1 MTINK
6 VLIANRGEIA
16 VRIIRACKELGL
28 KTVAVYSTADNEALH
43 AKLADESICIGG
55 PKPSESYLNIPAII
69 SVAEATQADAVHPG
83 YGFLSEN
90 AEFAEICGRC
100 GLTFIGPQ
108 VRHIRLMGDKA
119 KARRMA
125 EKAGVPTIPGDSKGF
140 LEASEALEVAKN
152 IGFPVLLKECAGG
165 GGRGIKIVRD
175 SQDFELAFNT
185 ATIEVKNA
193 FGDGTLL
200 VEKFLEKVRHVEV
213 QIIGDRFS
221 NVVHVGTRDCSMQRR
236 YQKLLEESLAP
247 NLSES
252 LIKKLEE
259 ASIKLAK
266 EVNYSSLGTM
276 EFLVDT
282 KNDKFYFIEM
292 NTRLQVEHPVS
303 EMVSQID
310 LVKEQINV
318 ASGKGLSVSQEDIS
332 FNGHAIELRINA
344 EDPKTKMPSPGTI
357 TSYHQPNGMGIRVE
371 SAMYQGYTIPPYYD
385 SLIAKLIA
393 FGNTRQDCINK
404 LLIALDEFFI
414 EGIKTN
420 IDIFKKILSDKDFVS
435 TDIYTKFLEDKN
447 LA

>member
-43 AKLADESICIGG
+43 AKLADQSVCIGG
-55 PKPSESYLNIPAII
+55 PRPLESYLNIPAII
-69 SVAEATQADAVHPG
+69 SVAEATEADAIHPG

-125 EKAGVPTIPGDSKGF
+125 EKAGVPTIPGDSRGF
-140 LEASEALEVAKN
+140 TEASEALEVAKS
-152 IGFPVLLKECAGG
+152 IGFPVLLKACAGG
-165 GGRGIKIVRD
+165 GGRGMKIVRNE
-175 SQDFELAFNT
+175 SEFEKAFNT
-185 ATIEVKNA
+185 ATNEVKNA

-200 VEKFLEKVRHVEV
+200 IEKFLEKVRHVEV
-213 QIIGDRFS
+213 QVIGDRFS
-221 NVVHVGTRDCSMQRR
+221 NVVHIGTRDCSMQRR
-236 YQKLLEESLAP
+236 YQKVLEESLAP
-247 NLSES
+247 NLPQDLVEA
-252 LIKKLEE
+252 LED
-259 ASIKLAK
+259 ASIKLA
-266 EVNYSSLGTM
+266 EAVNYSSLGTM

-282 KNDKFYFIEM
+282 NNNEFYFIEM
-292 NTRLQVEHPVS
+292 NTRLQVEHPVT

-318 ASGKGLSVSQEDIS
+318 AAGNELSFTQDDVS
-332 FNGHAIELRINA
+332 FKGHAIELRINA
-344 EDPKTKMPSPGTI
+344 EDPVTRMPSPGTI
-357 TSYHQPNGMGIRVE
+357 TLYHQPNGMGIRVE

-393 FGNTRQDCINK
+393 YGRTRKECINK
-404 LLIALDEFFI
+404 LLIALDEYLI
-414 EGIKTN
+414 SGIKTN
-420 IDIFKKILSDKDFVS
+420 IDMYKTILTNEDFVNV
-435 TDIYTKFLEDKN
+435 DIYTKFLEEKK

>member
-1 MTINK
+1 MTIKK

-16 VRIIRACKELGL
+16 IRIIRACKEMGL
-28 KTVAVYSTADNEALH
+28 KTVAVYSTADSQALH

-55 PKPSESYLNIPAII
+55 PKPLESYLNIPAII
-69 SVAEATQADAVHPG
+69 SVAEATEADAIHPG

-140 LEASEALEVAKN
+140 VEPYEALEVAKK
-152 IGFPVLLKECAGG
+152 IGFPILLKACAGG
-165 GGRGIKIVRD
+165 GGRGMKVVRD
-175 SQDFELAFNT
+175 DKDFELAFET
-185 ATIEVKNA
+185 ATNEVKNA

-221 NVVHVGTRDCSMQRR
+221 NVVHIGTRDCSMQRR
-236 YQKLLEESLAP
+236 YQKVLEESMAP
-247 NLSES
+247 NLPES
-252 LIKKLEE
+252 LVRRLED

-276 EFLVDT
+276 EFFFFL

-292 NTRLQVEHPVS
+292 NTRLQVEHPVT

-318 ASGKGLSVSQEDIS
+318 ASGNELSFKQEDIT
-332 FNGHAIELRINA
+332 FRGHAIELRINA
-344 EDPKTKMPSPGTI
+344 EDPVTKMPSPGKI
-357 TSYHQPNGMGIRVE
+357 TSYHEPNGMGIRIE
-371 SAMYQGYTIPPYYD
+371 SAMYQDYTIPPFYD

-393 FGNTRQDCINK
+393 YGNTREDCIKK
-404 LLIALDEFFI
+404 LLIALDEYLI

-420 IDIFKKILSDKDFVS
+420 IDMYRQILTNNDFIN
-435 TDIYTKFLEDKN
+435 TDIYTKFLEEKN